1 MCVFSFIHFLTL
13 DRYFICVSEGM
24 EALLS
29 SSPYCTF
36 PKWSTLA
43 IMFISSC
50 VELTEE
56 EKISGHEEV
65 GRAKRTTV

>member
-13 DRYFICVSEGM
+13 DRYFICVSEVM
-24 EALLS
+24 QALLS
-29 SSPYCTF
+29 PSPYCTF
-36 PKWSTLA
+36 PRWSTLA

-56 EKISGHEEV
+56 EKIEVESEEDKGV
-65 GRAKRTTV
+65 SMI